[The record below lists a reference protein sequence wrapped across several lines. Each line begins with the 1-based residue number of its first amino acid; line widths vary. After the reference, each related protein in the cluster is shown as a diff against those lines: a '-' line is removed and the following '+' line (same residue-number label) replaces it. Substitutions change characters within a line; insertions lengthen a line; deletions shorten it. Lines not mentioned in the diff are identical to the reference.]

1 MDFIQNLNVEE
12 RSGPRLQ
19 NLYGLIL
26 TGVSRHDDAKKAFQ
40 KVIDRYPHSHEAFAN
55 MGLLEKRIGNL
66 NRASVLL
73 SKSIKL
79 HLNISH
85 LYYNLANIQLENSDF
100 SEAIKNYQQALVIN
114 PKFVEG
120 FHNLG
125 VAQNLN
131 SDSAA
136 AKSSFKYYQALEK

>member
-1 MDFIQNLNVEE
+1 
-12 RSGPRLQ
+12 
-19 NLYGLIL
+19 
-26 TGVSRHDDAKKAFQ
+26 
-40 KVIDRYPHSHEAFAN
+40 

-79 HLNISH
+79 HLNIRH